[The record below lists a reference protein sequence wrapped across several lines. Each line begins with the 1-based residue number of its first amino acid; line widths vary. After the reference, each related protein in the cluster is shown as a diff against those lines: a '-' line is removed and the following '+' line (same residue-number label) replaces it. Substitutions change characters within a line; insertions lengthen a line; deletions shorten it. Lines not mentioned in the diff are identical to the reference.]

1 MRKHEFVAN
10 LPLSLLAKKN
20 SKLEMRHFVSRS
32 RCPERR
38 LFLIISRRGFGQANT
53 CCLSVLHVANCYRI
67 SLVVRYCQT
76 RAPAELP
83 IDKSRRDLSQFCPRG
98 TLSVGGFFFDHGISS
113 LIADI
118 AFTGRLETAKTVV
131 NCINDGQCTVRQ

>member
-20 SKLEMRHFVSRS
+20 SKLEMPHFVSRS
-32 RCPERR
+32 RCSERR
-38 LFLIISRRGFGQANT
+38 LFLIISRPRLRSSQHM
-53 CCLSVLHVANCYRI
+53 LSVRHVANCYRI
-67 SLVVRYCQT
+67 SQLSFATARRARQQNYRSINPVVIYRNS
-76 RAPAELP
+76 AHAELLP
-83 IDKSRRDLSQFCPRG
+83 LAG
-98 TLSVGGFFFDHGISS
+98 FFDHGISS

-131 NCINDGQCTVRQ
+131 NCINDGQCIR

>member
-20 SKLEMRHFVSRS
+20 RS
-32 RCPERR
+32 WKCRIS
-38 LFLIISRRGFGQANT
+38 FLVPAVQSADCFLSYRGRGFGQANT
-53 CCLSVLHVANCYRI
+53 GCLCAMLLIATVSHLSFATARHARQQNYRSI
-67 SLVVRYCQT
+67 NPVVIYRNS
-76 RAPAELP
+76 AHAELLP
-83 IDKSRRDLSQFCPRG
+83 LAG
-98 TLSVGGFFFDHGISS
+98 FFDHGISS

>member
-1 MRKHEFVAN
+1 MCKHESVAN

-20 SKLEMRHFVSRS
+20 SKLEMPHFVSRS
-32 RCPERR
+32 RCSERR
-38 LFLIISRRGFGQANT
+38 LFLIISRCGFGQANT
-53 CCLSVLHVANCYRI
+53 GCLCGMLLIATVSHSSFATARHARQQNYRSINPVVIYRNSVH
-67 SLVVRYCQT
+67 
-76 RAPAELP
+76 AELFP
-83 IDKSRRDLSQFCPRG
+83 LPG
-98 TLSVGGFFFDHGISS
+98 FFDHGISS